1 MTREEAIEHLENI
14 AIYSIQDGY
23 TDEARK
29 ALDMAIKALEQK
41 PYEKFESA
49 KVVSNNKNCV
59 TREDILEKAR
69 QCVCGD
75 RDMQYGSPEESFK
88 RIADYWSV
96 YLGNTV
102 SAKDVAIMMILF
114 KVAREENKDKADN
127 WIDIAGYAACGGEL
141 NE

>member
-1 MTREEAIEHLENI
+1 MENI
-14 AIYSIQDGY
+14 
-23 TDEARK
+23 
-29 ALDMAIKALEQK
+29 
-41 PYEKFESA
+41 EKINFTKVASA
-49 KVVSNNKNCV
+49 NKNLV

-96 YLGNTV
+96 YLGNTI
-102 SAKDVAIMMILF
+102 SAKDVSIMMILF

-127 WIDIAGYAACGGEL
+127 WIDIAGYAACGGEVSH
-141 NE
+141 E